1 MILDSMANF
10 FGFGNSDQV
19 DEAQRY
25 IRQNKDLWNKNYN
38 ENQRIL
44 QNYLNAST
52 GLHDDT
58 LKSQYEKAKSDF
70 ANQGAYTP
78 STFRI

>member
-1 MILDSMANF
+1 MFESMANF

-19 DEAQRY
+19 DEAQKY
-25 IRQNKDLWNKNYN
+25 ISQNKELWNDNYK
-38 ENQRIL
+38 ENQDIL
-44 QNYLNAST
+44 KKYLNATT

-58 LKSQYEKAKSDF
+58 LKSQYDKTKYDF
-70 ANQGAYTP
+70 ANQGTYKP

>member
-1 MILDSMANF
+1 MFESMANF

-19 DEAQRY
+19 DEAQKY
-25 IRQNKDLWNKNYN
+25 ISQNKELWNDNYK
-38 ENQRIL
+38 ENQDIL
-44 QNYLNAST
+44 KKYLNATT

-58 LKSQYEKAKSDF
+58 LKSQFDKAKYDF
-70 ANQGAYTP
+70 ANQGAYKP